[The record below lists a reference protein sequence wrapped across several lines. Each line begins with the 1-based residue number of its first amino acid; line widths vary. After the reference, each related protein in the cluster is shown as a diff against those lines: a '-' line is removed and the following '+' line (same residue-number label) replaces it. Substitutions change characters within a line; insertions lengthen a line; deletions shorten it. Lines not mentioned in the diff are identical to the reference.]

1 MCYNRK
7 KGGIGMRNVRNI
19 ELDESSREEL
29 LPDFIREFP
38 YIASR
43 AELDCY
49 PQPEVPWHW
58 HGPVELFYMESGCLE
73 YETPHGKQI
82 FPAGSGGF
90 VNANVLHTSRWRR
103 GDEQNVQLLHLFDPV
118 LLCGEQGSRMEEKYM
133 LPLTASGVELIPL
146 FPEDPVQREILQ
158 EIRCAFDLGESE
170 WGYEFR
176 LREKLS
182 AIWLQLLELAG
193 ADRRIAGERPEDGQ
207 IKLLMVYIHRNFEQD
222 ISVEQLAQQA
232 HISKRACFRL
242 FREQLHMTP
251 MEYLL
256 SYRLQ
261 QACRMLRNTR
271 VSVTQIAQNCG
282 LGSSSYFGKKFREH
296 HGCTPMEYRRT
307 WQDCDNS
314 GRKNGR

>member
-1 MCYNRK
+1 
-7 KGGIGMRNVRNI
+7 MRNVRNI

-29 LPDFIREFP
+29 LPGFAREFP

-73 YETPHGKQI
+73 YETPHGKQS

-90 VNANVLHTSRWRR
+90 VNANVLHTSRWHR

-118 LLCGEQGSRMEEKYM
+118 LLCGEHGSRMEEKYM

-158 EIRCAFDLGESE
+158 EIRSAFDLRESD

-176 LREKLS
+176 LREKLTG
-182 AIWLQLLELAG
+182 IWLRLFDLAQ
-193 ADRRIAGERPEDGQ
+193 AASAKKPGEHPEDSQ
-207 IKLLMVYIHRNFEQD
+207 IKLLMVYIHRNFSQN
-222 ISVEQLAQQA
+222 ISVEQLAQRA
-232 HISKRACFRL
+232 YISKRACFRL

-251 MEYLL
+251 MEYLH

-261 QACRMLRNTR
+261 QACRMLRDTGE
-271 VSVTQIAQNCG
+271 SVTRIAQSCG
-282 LGSSSYFGKKFREH
+282 LGSSSYFGKKFRERY
-296 HGCTPMEYRRT
+296 GCTPLEYRRG
-307 WQDCDNS
+307 WQDRDNI
-314 GRKNGR
+314 RR